1 MKNSESKETQYQKIW
16 DAFDGGILYSGLSL
30 LLSVIYDPSM
40 WIENLSI
47 GVPCIIYGAA
57 KIISWK
63 NYYVHRISILKWD
76 TIFLVC
82 IFLVSTAFFLIPFE
96 YIQEKV
102 RLYLLSTITIILL
115 IIISVKKRNQLSDMR
130 G

>member
-82 IFLVSTAFFLIPFE
+82 IFLVSTVFFLIPFE
-96 YIQEKV
+96 YMQEKV